1 MPVAIQQDNYAYLII
16 DESDNIAVAI
26 DPAEPIPVL
35 EYLSTLTPKPTLSA
49 ILTTHRH
56 HDHSGGNHY
65 LKQNI
70 ENLDIYGGV
79 GENVPYANKTVNNG
93 DTIGIGKLVFTV
105 LQTPCHTRG
114 HVMYYLDMTQSGAS
128 GGGEAMSSLFTG
140 DTIFKAGVGKFFEGS
155 AAQMLENIQ
164 NVVTRFNSK
173 TLLWP
178 GHEYTALNL
187 RFAAHVEKQNEEIQ
201 SQLQI
206 VQTRRANKQSTVPS
220 SISWEQKCNPY
231 FRVDKPT
238 VVEFVKENYLMIK
251 GNEATDVNVME
262 GLRKLKD
269 AFKG

>member
-1 MPVAIQQDNYAYLII
+1 MTLGNALFSVAYINRWTNKKETAHSIITDDNISSAKAYLII
-16 DESDNIAVAI
+16 DES
-26 DPAEPIPVL
+26 EPIPVL

-164 NVVTRFNSK
+164 NVVTRFN
-173 TLLWP
+173 T
-178 GHEYTALNL
+178 
-187 RFAAHVEKQNEEIQ
+187 HVEKQNEEIQ